1 MPTLILLGETDRVVF
16 PADKDLFNVVKA
28 MLEHYLAELSI
39 EERVEILDKRMTWED
54 ESDPRL
60 RDNVG

>member
-1 MPTLILLGETDRVVF
+1 MPTLIILGETDHVVF

-39 EERVEILDKRMTWED
+39 EERVEILDKRMAWED

>member
-39 EERVEILDKRMTWED
+39 EERVEILDKRMAWED